1 MQETSPK
8 AVPVTGQ
15 LQAVRQG
22 VRSSLLVPG
31 DTREVSLI
39 HLLTGLA
46 DRVSRSTSHLLLQT
60 VGYSLEHRGE
70 IHCINIHPSQ
80 PFTNTQRTPKIDLTI
95 IYTSFILYTG
105 SMLGKMKA
113 EKISRLERVSF
124 SSANSKSHCETLVF

>member
-1 MQETSPK
+1 MHETSPK

-80 PFTNTQRTPKIDLTI
+80 PFTNTQRTPKIDLRWLTRAKAVQSTFFREAWLLKTAS
-95 IYTSFILYTG
+95 TSSG
-105 SMLGKMKA
+105 RNMLLS
-113 EKISRLERVSF
+113 ELLWRSVL
-124 SSANSKSHCETLVF
+124 C